1 MDNHSGNLGPHADK
15 SREPRLIGLTG
26 QYCAGKNYVAGLLEA
41 RGIPV
46 LDVDK
51 LGHQALE
58 EEKEAILSRFG
69 ADILTPDGKINRRL
83 LGSRVFADPQAL
95 KDLEAI
101 VHPRANQLTKTW
113 IAGRTEPVLAINAA
127 LLHRSAVFSRLSCII
142 IVQAGLIT
150 RLIRAKQRDR
160 LPFRT
165 LLQRF
170 NSQNQFTTQYF
181 HENADTYVVKNRGV
195 TGICARW
202 HRYHLERRLDAILR
216 REGIGR

>member
-1 MDNHSGNLGPHADK
+1 MDDRTGNTGPHADK
-15 SREPRLIGLTG
+15 SGGPRLIGLTG

-69 ADILTPDGKINRRL
+69 ADILTPDGNINRRL

-101 VHPRANQLTKTW
+101 VHPRANQLTETW

-142 IVQAGLIT
+142 IVQAGLLT

-181 HENADTYVVKNRGV
+181 HGNADTYVVK
-195 TGICARW
+195 
-202 HRYHLERRLDAILR
+202 
-216 REGIGR
+216 